1 MNKPGVATER
11 LVISAFKDGA
21 AVAAIARRIGKKP
34 GSVTWIL
41 QKAGLKPGKHK
52 APLCHDADVS
62 PGRSQSHEDRTRGFL
77 REDLAFQ
84 RAMRR
89 AIAQGR
95 EHPPMLGIFKD
106 PRPLDAPRLFVAVL
120 HSSGCTSPALACAD
134 IGLPEADPDD
144 PDDPDEP
151 GEPDCLSA
159 ALASSLCGS

>member
-1 MNKPGVATER
+1 MNIPGDTTER

-41 QKAGLKPGKHK
+41 QKAGLKPARRQPRRLGI
-52 APLCHDADVS
+52 DDSSADV
-62 PGRSQSHEDRTRGFL
+62 QSHEDRKQSFVRQ
-77 REDLAFQ
+77 DLAFQ

-89 AIAQGR
+89 AIAQGC

-106 PRPLDAPRLFVAVL
+106 PRPLDASRRFAPVL
-120 HSSGCTSPALACAD
+120 YSSGCTSPALICAD
-134 IGLPEADPDD
+134 NGLSEPDPDD

-151 GEPDCLSA
+151 GDPNWFPP
-159 ALASSLCGS
+159 LAPMLCG